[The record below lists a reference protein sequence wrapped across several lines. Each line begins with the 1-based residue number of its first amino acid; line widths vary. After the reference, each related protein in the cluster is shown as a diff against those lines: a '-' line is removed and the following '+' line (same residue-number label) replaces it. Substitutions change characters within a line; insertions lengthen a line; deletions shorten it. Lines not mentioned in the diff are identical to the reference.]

1 VEQSLDCELM
11 AGILFLSILWGVAAT
26 PGQRLPNAATV
37 IAAAEAEGAA
47 YRRPTEQERTSTT
60 QVLAR
65 APGALE
71 RRCVEAKDRLVRS
84 GEFSVG
90 AFDYYPWLWRQGVSK
105 MSWRPLIVPAG
116 IDRSSQV
123 SEEWVLS
130 IRATRLDA
138 SAKVVEVR
146 SRTLSRGVLRN
157 ADPSNFAALNSL
169 FYSGVGMLLPTPGRW
184 LIVGS
189 AGPNWG
195 CFILTFD
202 GTEPE
207 PKIR

>member
-1 VEQSLDCELM
+1 M
-11 AGILFLSILWGVAAT
+11 AYTLSCGILWSVAT
-26 PGQRLPNAATV
+26 VPKQPQRNAATV

-47 YRRPTEQERTSTT
+47 YRHPTEQERISTT
-60 QVLAR
+60 QVLTR
-65 APGALE
+65 APGTIE
-71 RRCVEAKDRLVRS
+71 RRCVEANDRLVRS
-84 GEFSVG
+84 GEFSAG

-116 IDRSSQV
+116 IDKSVQV
-123 SEEWVLS
+123 SGEWVLS

-138 SAKVVEVR
+138 SGNVVEVR
-146 SRTLSRGVLRN
+146 GRTLSRGVLGN
-157 ADPSNFAALNSL
+157 ADPSNFAEVNSL